1 MNEIDI
7 RRIDMD
13 HAADTNIPNEP
24 FSVWGRMIPAL
35 ERGKWT
41 YTIEKYESATE
52 MCFPDFPYEVG
63 QEGSVFLGAY
73 DGAQCIGLAV
83 LRRDMFRYLYLD
95 DLKVNSAY
103 RSQGVGA
110 KLITACMEE
119 ARNQG
124 MRGVYTIGQDNNLS
138 ACLFY
143 LKQGFVIGGFDNRCY
158 DGTSQEG
165 KANIYFYRDLV
176 SYLPQ

>member
-7 RRIDMD
+7 RRIVMD

-24 FSVWGRMIPAL
+24 FSVWGRMLPSL

-41 YTIEKYESATE
+41 YTFEKYESASE

-83 LRRDMFRYLYLD
+83 LRREMFSCHSLP
-95 DLKVNSAY
+95 
-103 RSQGVGA
+103 
-110 KLITACMEE
+110 M
-119 ARNQG
+119 NQMAG
-124 MRGVYTIGQDNNLS
+124 I
-138 ACLFY
+138 
-143 LKQGFVIGGFDNRCY
+143 
-158 DGTSQEG
+158 
-165 KANIYFYRDLV
+165 
-176 SYLPQ
+176 